1 MAKEIVRQR
10 ISLTYVQPDNP
21 NYVLRRAFANIRA
34 NASDENLMA
43 FAQLIGKVNPADQLG
58 SLQVIT
64 TSEVVE

>member
-21 NYVLRRAFANIRA
+21 NYVLRRAFSNIRA
-34 NASDENLMA
+34 DAKDESLMA
-43 FAQLIGKVNPADQLG
+43 FAQLIGKVNPDDRLG
-58 SLQVIT
+58 TLQVIT